1 MGYRTWVCLAI
12 LLTASAAP
20 AGAQHGAVL
29 ENAPPPAETQ
39 SQPAL
44 SYDRA
49 LQNYTALNAGT
60 RQLSD
65 LSTIELQEVILLDRE
80 IRARNPDRRSRRQ
93 KCLDAELDALG
104 TAPTALALRTIDL
117 KCSQR

>member
-1 MGYRTWVCLAI
+1 MGYRTLTCLA
-12 LLTASAAP
+12 LALAASAAP
-20 AGAQHGAVL
+20 AAAQAVS
-29 ENAPPPAETQ
+29 ENAPPPAEHPSQ
-39 SQPAL
+39 SVL

-65 LSTIELQEVILLDRE
+65 LSTVELQEVILLDRQ
-80 IRARNPDRRSRRQ
+80 IRAREPDTRSRHQ
-93 KCLDAELDALG
+93 KCLDAELDGLG
-104 TAPTALALRTIDL
+104 SAPTALALRSIEL